1 MTPKKIVLL
10 VKVFDKE
17 EYADA
22 FIQTGEMFCKTI
34 GQFKRI
40 EGDVARGDQFEA
52 PSDWHQPDRIKSL
65 TISFKTPDG
74 EEKSFP
80 IEELAGPLVM
90 QSTAHDRLNAFC
102 MYAVTVPDFEESYE
116 TEEERLRAVE
126 KINSMLKEH
135 ARLGEEMLSLGEH
148 AVLIIKVEDFIDKV
162 SKAAKSEGYSSWR
175 GLVDYFDPETF
186 HGSFREVES
195 VFKKRNIYSYQ
206 KEFRF
211 VFDSSK
217 PEGAKKLHAGPL
229 DGIAFKLKTS
239 EINSKL
245 ELKLSEDQRA
255 NGDSLG

>member
-1 MTPKKIVLL
+1 MTRKIALL

-52 PSDWHQPDRIKSL
+52 PSDWHQPDRISL

-80 IEELAGPLVM
+80 IEGMAGPLVV

-116 TEEERLRAVE
+116 TEEERLRVVE
-126 KINSMLKEH
+126 KINSMLKAH
-135 ARLGEEMLSLGEH
+135 ATLGEEMLSLGEH
-148 AVLIIKVEDFIDKV
+148 AVLIIKVADFIDKV
-162 SKAAKSEGYSSWR
+162 SKAAKLEGYSSWR

-186 HGSFREVES
+186 HGSFGEVES
-195 VFKKRNIYSYQ
+195 VFKKRSIYSYQ
-206 KEFRF
+206 KEYRF
-211 VFDSSK
+211 VFDSNK
-217 PEGAKKLHAGPL
+217 PEGEKVLHAGSL
-229 DGIAFKLKTS
+229 DGIALKLKTS

-245 ELKLSEDQRA
+245 EMKLAEDQHA
-255 NGDSLG
+255 NWNSLG

>member
-1 MTPKKIVLL
+1 MTQKIVLL

-22 FIQTGEMFCKTI
+22 FIRTGEMFCKTI

-40 EGDVARGDQFEA
+40 EGDVARCDQFEA
-52 PSDWHQPDRIKSL
+52 PSDWHQPDRISL
-65 TISFKTPDG
+65 TLSFKKPDG

-80 IEELAGPLVM
+80 IEGLAGPLVM
-90 QSTAHDRLNAFC
+90 QSTAQDRLNAFC

-116 TEEERLRAVE
+116 TEEERLHVIE
-126 KINSMLKEH
+126 KINSMLKIH
-135 ARLGEEMLSLGEH
+135 ATLGEEMLSLGEY
-148 AVLIIKVEDFIDKV
+148 AVIIIKVEDFIDKV
-162 SKAAKSEGYSSWR
+162 SKAAKLEGYLSWR

-186 HGSFREVES
+186 HGSFGEIES

-211 VFDSSK
+211 VFDSNK
-217 PEGAKKLHAGPL
+217 PEEEKTLHAGPL
-229 DGIAFKLKTS
+229 NGIALKLKTR

-245 ELKLSEDQRA
+245 ELKLAEDQHARGGYPA
-255 NGDSLG
+255 

>member
-1 MTPKKIVLL
+1 MTKKIALL
-10 VKVFDKE
+10 IKVFDKE

-34 GQFKRI
+34 GQFKQI

-52 PSDWHQPDRIKSL
+52 PSDWHQPDRISL
-65 TISFKTPDG
+65 TISLNTPGG

-80 IEELAGPLVM
+80 IEGLAGPLVI
-90 QSTAHDRLNAFC
+90 QCTAHDRLNVFC

-116 TEEERLRAVE
+116 TEDERLRVVE
-126 KINSMLKEH
+126 KINSMLKVN
-135 ARLGEEMLSLGEH
+135 ATLGEEMLSLGEH
-148 AVLIIKVEDFIDKV
+148 AVLIIKVVDFIDKV

-186 HGSFREVES
+186 HGSFGEVES

-211 VFDSSK
+211 VFDSRK
-217 PEGAKKLHAGPL
+217 PEGAKKLHVGPL

-239 EINSKL
+239 EINSML
-245 ELKLSEDQRA
+245 ELKIAEDKHA
-255 NGDSLG
+255 NGGSL

>member
-1 MTPKKIVLL
+1 MAQKIVLL

-22 FIQTGEMFCKTI
+22 FIRTGEMFCKTI
-34 GQFKRI
+34 GQFKQI
-40 EGDVARGDQFEA
+40 EGDAARGDQFEA
-52 PSDWHQPDRIKSL
+52 PSDWHQPDRMSL

-80 IEELAGPLVM
+80 IEGLAGPLVI
-90 QSTAHDRLNAFC
+90 QRTVHDRLNAFC

-116 TEEERLRAVE
+116 TEEERLRVVE
-126 KINSMLKEH
+126 KINSMLKVN
-135 ARLGEEMLSLGEH
+135 ATLGEEMLSLGEH
-148 AVLIIKVEDFIDKV
+148 AVLIINVADFIDKV
-162 SKAAKSEGYSSWR
+162 RRVAKSEGYSSWR

-186 HGSFREVES
+186 HGSFGEVES
-195 VFKKRNIYSYQ
+195 VFKKRKIYSYQ

-217 PEGAKKLHAGPL
+217 PDGAKKIHVGPL

-239 EINSKL
+239 EINSKI
-245 ELKLSEDQRA
+245 ELKIAEDQYA
-255 NGDSLG
+255 NVGLRG

>member
-1 MTPKKIVLL
+1 MTPKIVLL

-34 GQFKRI
+34 GQFKQI

-52 PSDWHQPDRIKSL
+52 PSDWHQSDRISL
-65 TISFKTPDG
+65 TLSFETPDG

-80 IEELAGPLVM
+80 IEGLAGPLVI

-102 MYAVTVPDFEESYE
+102 MYAVTVPDFEESFE
-116 TEEERLRAVE
+116 TEEERLRVVE

-135 ARLGEEMLSLGEH
+135 ATLGEEMLLLGEH
-148 AVLIIKVEDFIDKV
+148 AVLIIKVADFIGKV
-162 SKAAKSEGYSSWR
+162 SNAAKSEGYSSWR

-186 HGSFREVES
+186 HGSFGEVES

-217 PEGAKKLHAGPL
+217 PDGAKTLHAGPL

-245 ELKLSEDQRA
+245 ELKLAEDQHA
-255 NGDSLG
+255 NGGSIG

>member
-1 MTPKKIVLL
+1 MTRKIALL

-34 GQFKRI
+34 GQFKQI

-52 PSDWHQPDRIKSL
+52 PSDWHQPDRVSV

-74 EEKSFP
+74 EDKSFP
-80 IEELAGPLVM
+80 LEGLAGPLVM
-90 QSTAHDRLNAFC
+90 QHTGHDRLNAFC

-116 TEEERLRAVE
+116 SEEERLRVVE
-126 KINSMLKEH
+126 KVNSMLKSH
-135 ARLGEEMLSLGEH
+135 ATLGEEMLSFGEH
-148 AVLIIKVEDFIDKV
+148 AVLIFKVADFIDKV
-162 SKAAKSEGYSSWR
+162 SQAAKSEGYSSWP

-186 HGSFREVES
+186 HGSFGEVES

-211 VFDSSK
+211 VFDSIK
-217 PEGAKKLHAGPL
+217 PEGAKILHAGPL
-229 DGIAFKLKTS
+229 DRIALKLKTS

-245 ELKLSEDQRA
+245 ELKLAEDQHA

>member
-1 MTPKKIVLL
+1 MTRKIALL

-52 PSDWHQPDRIKSL
+52 PSDWHQPDRISL

-80 IEELAGPLVM
+80 IEGLAGPLVM

-116 TEEERLRAVE
+116 TEEERLRVVE
-126 KINSMLKEH
+126 KINSMLKIH
-135 ARLGEEMLSLGEH
+135 ATLGEEMLSLGEH
-148 AVLIIKVEDFIDKV
+148 AVLIIKVADFIDKV

-186 HGSFREVES
+186 HGSFGVVES

-211 VFDSSK
+211 FFDSSK
-217 PEGAKKLHAGPL
+217 PEGEKTLHVGPL

-239 EINSKL
+239 EINSKFDM
-245 ELKLSEDQRA
+245 KLAEDQHA
-255 NGDSLG
+255 NGDSIG

>member
-1 MTPKKIVLL
+1 MTKKIVLL

-40 EGDVARGDQFEA
+40 EDDVARGDQFEA
-52 PSDWHQPDRIKSL
+52 PSDWYQPDRISL
-65 TISFKTPDG
+65 TFSFKTPDG
-74 EEKSFP
+74 EEKSSP
-80 IEELAGPLVM
+80 TVGLAGPLVM
-90 QSTAHDRLNAFC
+90 QRTGHDRLNAFC

-116 TEEERLRAVE
+116 TEEERLRVVE
-126 KINSMLKEH
+126 KINSMLKVH
-135 ARLGEEMLSLGEH
+135 ATLGEEMFSLGEH
-148 AVLIIKVEDFIDKV
+148 AVLIIKAADFIDKV

-186 HGSFREVES
+186 HGSFGEVES

-211 VFDSSK
+211 VFNSSK
-217 PEGAKKLHAGPL
+217 SEGAKTLLAGTL
-229 DGIAFKLKTS
+229 DGIALKLKTG

-245 ELKLSEDQRA
+245 ELKLAEDQHA